1 MFLLLNTFNRTP
13 QTRGHVISRHR
24 SQAAAFDAMFKT
36 QRAVQRRLGR
46 NHWVP
51 MIVVHVDAA
60 EQKSVSEWV
69 PVGVGSMCAEP
80 EL

>member
-1 MFLLLNTFNRTP
+1 MFLLVNTFHRTP

-24 SQAAAFDAMFKT
+24 SQAAAFDAMSTT

-46 NHWVP
+46 HHWLP
-51 MIVVHVDAA
+51 MIVLRVDAA
-60 EQKSVSEWV
+60 EQKSASEWV
-69 PVGVGSMCAEP
+69 PVGVGSLCAEP